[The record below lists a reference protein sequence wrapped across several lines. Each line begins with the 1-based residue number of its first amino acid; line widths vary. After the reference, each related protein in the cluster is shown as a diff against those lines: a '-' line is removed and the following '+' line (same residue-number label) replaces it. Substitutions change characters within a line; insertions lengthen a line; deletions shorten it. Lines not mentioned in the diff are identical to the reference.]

1 MSDPN
6 LTTRVNGVPYS
17 WTSCAHFYAGIP
29 YKGVTKVDWKE
40 SRKRVYVPNAQQ
52 DGTPQGITSGIY
64 RVDSLSFTLLR
75 DSADG
80 LRNDLGTLGAGSF
93 GDAQFDYM
101 LQLYE
106 PANQIPS
113 TTLISGCVIEEVGE
127 TQEFAEDG
135 GYLVTELTCK
145 ALFVLKTVN
154 GNPQQLWSQ
163 LRSLL

>member
-1 MSDPN
+1 MDE
-6 LTTRVNGVPYS
+6 LR
-17 WTSCAHFYAGIP
+17 AHFFAGIP
-29 YKGVTKVDWKE
+29 YKGVTKVDYKE
-40 SRKRVYVPNAQQ
+40 SRKRVYVYQVMPQQ

-80 LRNDLGTLGAGSF
+80 LRADLGTLGAGSF

-113 TTLISGCVIEEVGE
+113 TTLISGCVIEEVSE
-127 TQEFAEDG
+127 SQEFAEDG

-145 ALFVLKTVN
+145 GLFILKTVS
-154 GNPQQLWSQ
+154 GVPQQLWSQ